1 MPQYERREYSSANE
15 EEVRGVPLLLSLNP
29 ELKDFFGGKKT
40 SWPEKKSSALSYY
53 RGLCSSYICS

>member
-15 EEVRGVPLLLSLNP
+15 EEVRSATPPLSQSRNP

-40 SWPEKKSSALSYY
+40 SWPEKVVCALLLQ
-53 RGLCSSYICS
+53 RPLGLTL

>member
-40 SWPEKKSSALSYY
+40 SWPEKVVCALLLL
-53 RGLCSSYICS
+53 RPLGLTL